1 MNKSEAIE
9 LLKQALTEIPRLKE
23 LHHDNQEFKLWQDK
37 VLDIIKVGLDA
48 NDESRFLR
56 GTIHVVGPWTSD
68 EDYQKHYLENLE
80 NRETALKSIIQK
92 YEIIGMDTSKPEPVT
107 SRFSNRTLSCII
119 EILADGYTD
128 SKLRALFFKYNLV
141 DIYEQ
146 SGKLTAKRRKVSDV
160 FQHLCAVGDDGAVR
174 TLDSIVKEALK
185 KFYPRADSDQGQR
198 QRFFEKFPDL
208 DVALRT
214 DGFQVCDGELVP
226 SISAFVESA
235 KQEALLET
243 LLDKYG
249 FPFAKNHLKQSYE
262 NYIEGNWEAAN
273 GALRSFLQDVFDQI
287 ALIVVPQE
295 AGDKP
300 PGGERRKLLQQKGFI
315 EGDTEAKLVSSFF
328 HFASRD
334 GSHPGIS
341 NESDCRLRRYMAVA
355 LASYYLE
362 KLKELHVQNI

>member
-1 MNKSEAIE
+1 MNKSEAIK
-9 LLKQALTEIPRLKE
+9 LLEQALTEIPRLKK

-37 VLDIIKVGLDA
+37 VLDIIKAGLDA

-56 GTIHVVGPWTSD
+56 GTIHVVGHWTSD
-68 EDYQKHYLENLE
+68 EDYQEHYLEKLE

-174 TLDSIVKEALK
+174 TLDSIVKEALRE
-185 KFYPRADSDQGQR
+185 FYPRADSDQDQR

-208 DVALRT
+208 DVALRA
-214 DGFQVCDGELVP
+214 DGFQMQDGEFIPV
-226 SISAFVESA
+226 ISAFIEPA
-235 KQEALLET
+235 EEEALLET
-243 LLDKYG
+243 LLDKYE
-249 FPFAKNHLKQSYE
+249 FAIAKNHLKQSYE

-287 ALIVVPQE
+287 ALIIAPQE
-295 AGDKP
+295 AKQKA
-300 PGGERRKLLQQKGFI
+300 PGGERRKLLQEKDFI
-315 EGDTEAKLVSSFF
+315 ETDTEAKLVSGFF
-328 HFASRD
+328 QFASNR

-341 NESDCRLRRYMAVA
+341 NESDCRLRRYIAVA

-362 KLKELHVQNI
+362 KVEELHV